1 MADFMRTFNAATDDP
16 ENVSKYRAASPI
28 FSSPTK
34 AKPDATA
41 QENSNVEMIGRIPH
55 MKLQSNE
62 RAGPLDAMAQGYS
75 GVASALLGGMTPSTR
90 AEEARKKSREGLDTS
105 AEQIN
110 PSPSVKPAAIP
121 APTTVSATPQ
131 NPQPNV
137 ATNSIAD
144 GLDANQRFAAA
155 DAYRSA
161 VDSKIGISPA
171 SVNREKTINPAGDPG
186 IADMTKRFGA
196 YAKDDDLRAMR
207 NAREDLL
214 GSGIQFQ
221 KDASGKLLI
230 TNSGKFDPIA
240 AAQGTSIDMSA
251 DNKAMAAANA
261 TRQQM
266 VDMQPK
272 GGALILRD
280 TAADD
285 WNARMEKEGQVQK
298 ITDLM
303 ARNPNMAGA
312 LSGAL
317 NQTVAGQT
325 QQEVEQMRQQG
336 VMAGVDTQRRGQ
348 DIAAKN
354 EAARL
359 AGNPMDNS
367 LKQQQVIAAQG
378 ANDRQSKL
386 DGILAGI
393 GAENDPAK
401 RSALMEQYLIASG
414 KGGDKRY
421 LSVQGGEEF
430 GADGISKIKRPD
442 SVFDTVT
449 RQAIPLQQQA
459 QSAAPRFNSV
469 ADVQAA
475 KAAGKIKSGDIINT
489 PNGMIKVG

>member
-1 MADFMRTFNAATDDP
+1 
-16 ENVSKYRAASPI
+16 
-28 FSSPTK
+28 
-34 AKPDATA
+34 
-41 QENSNVEMIGRIPH
+41 
-55 MKLQSNE
+55 
-62 RAGPLDAMAQGYS
+62 
-75 GVASALLGGMTPSTR
+75 
-90 AEEARKKSREGLDTS
+90 
-105 AEQIN
+105 
-110 PSPSVKPAAIP
+110 
-121 APTTVSATPQ
+121 
-131 NPQPNV
+131 
-137 ATNSIAD
+137 
-144 GLDANQRFAAA
+144 
-155 DAYRSA
+155 
-161 VDSKIGISPA
+161 
-171 SVNREKTINPAGDPG
+171 
-186 IADMTKRFGA
+186 
-196 YAKDDDLRAMR
+196 
-207 NAREDLL
+207 
-214 GSGIQFQ
+214 
-221 KDASGKLLI
+221 
-230 TNSGKFDPIA
+230 
-240 AAQGTSIDMSA
+240 
-251 DNKAMAAANA
+251 
-261 TRQQM
+261 
-266 VDMQPK
+266 MQPK

-280 TAADD
+280 SAADA
-285 WNARMEKEGQVQK
+285 WNARMDKESQVQK
-298 ITDLM
+298 ITDMM

-325 QQEVEQMRQQG
+325 QQDVEQMRQQG

-378 ANDRQSKL
+378 ANYRQSKL
-386 DGILAGI
+386 DAILAGI

-459 QSAAPRFNSV
+459 QSAAPSFNSV

>member
-16 ENVSKYRAASPI
+16 ENVSKYRAANPI
-28 FSSPTK
+28 FSAP
-34 AKPDATA
+34 A
-41 QENSNVEMIGRIPH
+41 QEKPAAPANSNVEMIGGIPH

-105 AEQIN
+105 AAQIN

-121 APTTVSATPQ
+121 APTSVSATPQ

-137 ATNSIAD
+137 VT
-144 GLDANQRFAAA
+144 Q
-155 DAYRSA
+155 
-161 VDSKIGISPA
+161 PA
-171 SVNREKTINPAGDPG
+171 
-186 IADMTKRFGA
+186 
-196 YAKDDDLRAMR
+196 AKDAGLMPSERH
-207 NAREDLL
+207 N
-214 GSGIQFQ
+214 
-221 KDASGKLLI
+221 
-230 TNSGKFDPIA
+230 T
-240 AAQGTSIDMSA
+240 GTMVDMSA

-272 GGALILRD
+272 GGAGILRD
-280 TAADD
+280 SAADA
-285 WNARMEKEGQVQK
+285 WNARMDKEGQVQK
-298 ITDLM
+298 ITDMM

-359 AGNPMDNS
+359 AGNPVDNS

-386 DGILAGI
+386 NGILAGI
-393 GAENDPAK
+393 EKEQDPAK
-401 RSALMEQYLIASG
+401 RSALMDQYLEASG
-414 KGGDKRY
+414 KETKDRFIPTTKKIYNEMGQIVGEDVMGFDKRTG
-421 LSVQGGEEF
+421 LPVSGNAPAGNDAAQ
-430 GADGISKIKRPD
+430 KIK
-442 SVFDTVT
+442 
-449 RQAIPLQQQA
+449 
-459 QSAAPRFNSV
+459 
-469 ADVQAA
+469 ADV
-475 KAAGKIKSGDIINT
+475 AAGKMTREDAIKQLKAMGYN
-489 PNGMIKVG
+489 

>member
-34 AKPDATA
+34 AKPDAMA
-41 QENSNVEMIGRIPH
+41 QENSNVEMIGGIPH

-75 GVASALLGGMTPSTR
+75 GVASALLGGMMPSTR

-121 APTTVSATPQ
+121 APTSVSATPQ
-131 NPQPNV
+131 NPEPNV
-137 ATNSIAD
+137 ITKSITD
-144 GLDANQRFAAA
+144 GLDSNQRYAAA
-155 DAYRSA
+155 DAYRAGVDRA
-161 VDSKIGISPA
+161 VGVKTAGAGGID
-171 SVNREKTINPAGDPG
+171 EMG
-186 IADMTKRFGA
+186 KRFKA
-196 YAKDDDLRAMR
+196 YAGNDDIRASR

-214 GSGIQFQ
+214 GSGIRFN
-221 KDASGKLLI
+221 KGAGGELLI
-230 TNSGKFDPIA
+230 DNSGKFDPIA
-240 AAQGTSIDMSA
+240 AAQGTPIDMAA

-303 ARNPNMAGA
+303 VRNPNMAGA

-325 QQEVEQMRQQG
+325 QQDVEQMRQQG

-354 EAARL
+354 EATRL
-359 AGNPMDNS
+359 AGNPVDNS

-386 DGILAGI
+386 NGILAGI
-393 GAENDPAK
+393 EKEQDPAK
-401 RSALMEQYLIASG
+401 RSALMDQYLEASG
-414 KGGDKRY
+414 KETKDRFIPTTKKIYNEMGQIVGEDVMGFDKRTG
-421 LSVQGGEEF
+421 LPVSGNAPAGNDAAQ
-430 GADGISKIKRPD
+430 KIK
-442 SVFDTVT
+442 
-449 RQAIPLQQQA
+449 
-459 QSAAPRFNSV
+459 
-469 ADVQAA
+469 ADV
-475 KAAGKIKSGDIINT
+475 AAGKMTREDAIKQLKAMGYN
-489 PNGMIKVG
+489 

>member
-16 ENVSKYRAASPI
+16 ENVSKYRAANPI

-41 QENSNVEMIGRIPH
+41 QENSNVEMIGGIPH

-75 GVASALLGGMTPSTR
+75 GVASELLGGLTPSTR

-105 AEQIN
+105 AEQIS

-121 APTTVSATPQ
+121 APTSVAATPQ

-137 ATNSIAD
+137 ITKSIAD
-144 GLDANQRFAAA
+144 GLDANQRYAAA
-155 DAYRSA
+155 DAYRAGVDRA
-161 VDSKIGISPA
+161 VGVNTAGAGGIDEIG
-171 SVNREKTINPAGDPG
+171 
-186 IADMTKRFGA
+186 KRFKA
-196 YAKDDDLRAMR
+196 YAGNDDIRASR

-214 GSGIQFQ
+214 GSGIRFN
-221 KDASGKLLI
+221 KGAGGELLIDNSGKL
-230 TNSGKFDPIA
+230 DPIA
-240 AAQGTSIDMSA
+240 AAQGTSIDMTA

-261 TRQQM
+261 IRQQM
-266 VDMQPK
+266 IDMQPN
-272 GGALILRD
+272 GGAGILRD
-280 TAADD
+280 SAADA
-285 WNARMEKEGQVQK
+285 WNARMDKEGQVQK

-325 QQEVEQMRQQG
+325 QQDVEQMRQHG
-336 VMAGVDTQRRGQ
+336 IMAGVDTQRRGQ

-354 EAARL
+354 ESARL

-378 ANDRQSKL
+378 ANDRQAKL

-393 GAENDPAK
+393 GAESDPAK

-414 KGGDKRY
+414 KSGDKRY

-459 QSAAPRFNSV
+459 QSAAPPSFNSV